1 MKQFS
6 LAKKAHWCMSDAIF
20 RTECAQ
26 KYLKDGLLGSA
37 FCDSYEAQGLL
48 SDALYFA
55 NEMAKEEE
63 VRGNAD

>member
-1 MKQFS
+1 MRQFS
-6 LAKKAHWCMSDAIF
+6 LAEKAHWCMSYAIF

-37 FCDSYEAQGLL
+37 LCDLYEAQGLL

-55 NEMAKEEE
+55 NEMVKEEE
-63 VRGNAD
+63 AREDAD